1 MFKNTTRFIS
11 PKHEHRLLAFILIT
25 LHLSLWWNFED
36 ILPRLLLVSHFIFVI
51 LWQPLWGRREPL
63 SIKDMLLLSMAIIT
77 FIIFVNNW
85 LIAIWQI
92 MLIGLLGGRDLIRPK
107 DRFANMLA
115 IVFLV
120 FNLFIIN
127 FYQLVLPE
135 NSISYWGEIDD
146 FYIKYLLLLIP
157 ASLLFIST
165 DNSLEHRYH
174 IDFFHGLTLSLL
186 IIIIAL
192 GSLVLVYGNIHA
204 SYPSAVFQMS
214 LLVALFILSIA
225 WLWTAL
231 AGEGRIEQLWTQHLF
246 NISGSFERWL
256 NTLAQPSNYK
266 ALSSKEFIEVG
277 FQQLCTLPWVSGI
290 AWHSLQGRGEGHL
303 GEEEKHCMVIV
314 SQTIEVTVYSYYRIS
329 SSHHFHMQ
337 LLIQLL
343 DYFHQ
348 TKLREETF
356 AQKAHLQAIYETGA
370 KLTHDIKNLLQILC
384 NISAIIESSQPVD
397 FSNTQRI
404 LQGQMPHL
412 TLRLKRTLD
421 KLEKPAELTYLNRE
435 VKIWWTNL
443 QARYRNRNIHFH
455 TLFTEAENTLLPEDL
470 FDNVADN
477 LLENAL
483 AKRAREPNLQ
493 IEVSLC
499 VTQKQV
505 QFTVCDTGSKIPD
518 EIVNVLMTQVVSSK
532 EGYGIGLYQAAK
544 QATHAGYRF
553 FICSNLENN
562 VCFEINNI

>member
-1 MFKNTTRFIS
+1 MFKNVARLIP
-11 PKHEHRLLAFILIT
+11 PKHEHRLLALMLII
-25 LHLSLWWNFED
+25 LHLSLWWNFEEW
-36 ILPRLLLVSHFIFVI
+36 LPRLLLICHFMLMI

-63 SIKDMLLLSMAIIT
+63 NPKDMLLLSMAIIT

-92 MLIGLLGGRDLIRPK
+92 MLIGLLGGRDLVKPK

-115 IVFLV
+115 IIFLV
-120 FNLFIIN
+120 INLFIIN

-146 FYIKYLLLLIP
+146 FYIKYGLLLIP
-157 ASLLFIST
+157 SILLFIST
-165 DNSLEHRYH
+165 ENSLEHRYH

-192 GSLVLVYGNIHA
+192 GSLVLVYGNVHA

-214 LLVALFILSIA
+214 LLVALFTLSIA

-231 AGEGRIEQLWTQHLF
+231 AGEGRIDQLWTQHLF

-266 ALSSKEFIEVG
+266 ALTSKEFLEVG
-277 FQQLCTLPWVSGI
+277 FQQLCSLPWIAGI
-290 AWHSLQGRGEGHL
+290 AWHSLQGRGEGRL

-314 SQTIEVTVYSYYRIS
+314 SHTIEVTVYSYYRIS
-329 SSHHFHMQ
+329 SSHHFHIQ

-348 TKLREETF
+348 AKLREENF

-412 TLRLKRTLD
+412 TMRLKRTLD

-435 VKIWWTNL
+435 IKIWWTNL

-455 TLFTEAENTLLPEDL
+455 TNFTEVENTLLPEDL

-483 AKRAREPNLQ
+483 VKRGREPNLQ
-493 IEVSLC
+493 IEVTLC
-499 VTQKQV
+499 VVQKQI
-505 QFTVCDTGSKIPD
+505 QFTVCDTGSKIPE
-518 EIVNVLMTQVVSSK
+518 EIVQVLMTQVVSSK

-544 QATHAGYRF
+544 QATHAGYHF
-553 FICSNLENN
+553 FICSNLEGN

>member
-1 MFKNTTRFIS
+1 MFKNTTSFIS

-25 LHLSLWWNFED
+25 LHLSLWWNLES
-36 ILPRLLLVSHFIFVI
+36 ISPRLLLVCHFIFVI

-77 FIIFVNNW
+77 FIVFVNNW

-120 FNLFIIN
+120 FNLFLIN
-127 FYQLVLPE
+127 FYQLILPE
-135 NSISYWGEIDD
+135 NSISYWGEIDG
-146 FYIKYLLLLIP
+146 FYIKYLFLLIP
-157 ASLLFIST
+157 TSLLFIST

-174 IDFFHGLTLSLL
+174 IDFFHGLTLSLF

-246 NISGSFERWL
+246 NTSGSFERWL

-277 FQQLCTLPWVSGI
+277 FQQLCTLPWVAGI
-290 AWHSLQGRGEGHL
+290 AWRSLQGCGEGHS
-303 GEEEKHCMVIV
+303 GEEEKHSMVII

-329 SSHHFHMQ
+329 SSHHFHMK

-356 AQKAHLQAIYETGA
+356 EQKAHLQAIYETGA

-384 NISAIIESSQPVD
+384 NISAIIESSKPVNFND
-397 FSNTQRI
+397 TQRI
-404 LQGQMPHL
+404 LQGQIPNL
-412 TLRLKRTLD
+412 TSRLKRTLD
-421 KLEKPAELTYLNRE
+421 KLAKPAELTYSNRN

-483 AKRAREPNLQ
+483 AKRAREPNLR

-518 EIVNVLMTQVVSSK
+518 KIANILMTQVVSSK

-544 QATHAGYRF
+544 QATHAGYHF